1 MYFFFKCS
9 TEKVNVF
16 LHRDLLFLF
25 KQACEEEFWDG
36 RDSCVYVG
44 TSFYVKQ
51 V

>member
-1 MYFFFKCS
+1 MFDRRGECIS
-9 TEKVNVF
+9 PSRLVF
-16 LHRDLLFLF
+16 LLF

-51 V
+51 VWYI